1 MEIRHFRS
9 FVALAEAGSF
19 TAAARQMNIVQSGLS
34 VTIREMEEEL
44 GVQLVSRTTRKV
56 FLTEAGLLFLEYV
69 RSGLATLNSGI
80 QTVRSQSDIVRGR
93 LNLGILQSLGPYVD
107 LPAVLGEFRA
117 KYPQVDFTVR
127 SVDSTRAPDLV
138 RSGYVDMS
146 FHAVTSERIPAGI
159 KTLPF
164 IHDSL
169 VAVCARAHPLAKRR
183 SVSLEMLSKEAF
195 VDLTPGRALVALVD
209 QIFAEHRLRREHPYE
224 VSDVQTLM
232 DVVAAALG
240 VAIIPAG
247 LAEGAS
253 VSRKLQTVKIAST
266 VPPLPKW
273 RLAVVVRERRQ
284 PVSERDPLSLFIAA
298 LYEGRR
304 SGYPKPL
311 PKAPGL

>member
-9 FVALAEAGSF
+9 FIALAEAGGF
-19 TAAARQMNIVQSGLS
+19 TAAARKMNVVQSGLS

-56 FLTEAGLLFLEYV
+56 FLTEAGLLFLEYA

-80 QTVRSQSDIVRGR
+80 QAVRSQSDIVKGR
-93 LNLGILQSLGPYVD
+93 LNIGILQSLGPYVD
-107 LPAVLGEFRA
+107 LPGVLGEFRT
-117 KYPQVDFTVR
+117 KYPEVDFTVR
-127 SVDSTRAPDLV
+127 SVDSNRAPELV

-146 FHAVTSERIPAGI
+146 FHALNSERIPAGMT
-159 KTLPF
+159 TLHYIQDP
-164 IHDSL
+164 L
-169 VAVCARAHPLAKRR
+169 VAVCSRTHPLAKLR

-195 VDLTPGRALVALVD
+195 VDLTPGRALKALVD

-232 DVVAAALG
+232 DVVSAALG

-253 VSRKLQTVKIAST
+253 VSSKLQMVKIAST
-266 VPPLPKW
+266 SLALPKW
-273 RLAVVVRERRQ
+273 RLAVVTRERRQ
-284 PVSERDPLSLFIAA
+284 PVSERDPLRLFITA

-304 SGYPKPL
+304 SNYSKSR
-311 PKAPGL
+311 PKAPRL